1 MSGNF
6 EPHVRMMKTG
16 FEDVELAKKFG
27 LPYVV
32 IRKTRPYDTTT
43 LNYNWQIWET
53 HAFSIYTTTTESIDK
68 ESAKMAVRSIL
79 MFLAKEG
86 VEVVKG
92 QVLAET
98 IDPYEGAVTEIL
110 TAPADGIVFFAHN
123 EPLTYAN
130 TAVFKLIE
138 ITL

>member
-1 MSGNF
+1 
-6 EPHVRMMKTG
+6 
-16 FEDVELAKKFG
+16 
-27 LPYVV
+27 
-32 IRKTRPYDTTT
+32 
-43 LNYNWQIWET
+43 
-53 HAFSIYTTTTESIDK
+53 
-68 ESAKMAVRSIL
+68 MAVRSIQ

-86 VEVVKG
+86 VVDYKGHDGYLSQVVEDTDMIPVRTGVSGIFEAKVKVGDEVVKG

-98 IDPYEGAVTEIL
+98 IDPYEGSVTETL